1 MTLVP
6 WEATGEGTKQTS
18 LDILDHPCRI
28 VGLTMN
34 WVMELSL

>member
-1 MTLVP
+1 MTLVL

-18 LDILDHPCRI
+18 LDISDHRI

-34 WVMELSL
+34 WVMELSH